1 MEGGRREG
9 EGGRRDYLICGCDGA
24 GVDVVVATP
33 GKLLQ
38 LCEGGELTLSSLS
51 YFAVDEADRFLQGTM
66 EEDLRKVCLCLC
78 VVKGTKGLCF
88 TSAPLCADLHSC
100 YQQPPTKT
108 DPPLLCNTAGQSG
121 EVGEISCSQPCKRV
135 MQP

>member
-1 MEGGRREG
+1 M
-9 EGGRRDYLICGCDGA
+9 ICGCDGA

-66 EEDLRKVCLCLC
+66 EEDLRKVCLRLC
-78 VVKGTKGLCF
+78 VVKGTKLCF

-100 YQQPPTKT
+100 HQQPPTKT
-108 DPPLLCNTAGQSG
+108 DPSLLRNIAGQSG
-121 EVGEISCSQPCKRV
+121 
-135 MQP
+135 

>member
-1 MEGGRREG
+1 MRGSGGRRVRGSGGRRREG
-9 EGGRRDYLICGCDGA
+9 EEGRQDYLICGCDGA

-66 EEDLRKVCLCLC
+66 EEDLRKVCVC
-78 VVKGTKGLCF
+78 VCVL
-88 TSAPLCADLHSC
+88 
-100 YQQPPTKT
+100 
-108 DPPLLCNTAGQSG
+108 
-121 EVGEISCSQPCKRV
+121 
-135 MQP
+135 

>member
-1 MEGGRREG
+1 MRGSGGRRREG
-9 EGGRRDYLICGCDGA
+9 EEGRRDYLICGCDGA

-78 VVKGTKGLCF
+78 AEENKALFHFSSILCR
-88 TSAPLCADLHSC
+88 SSQL
-100 YQQPPTKT
+100 PPAASDQDRPFSSPQHCRTIWIGWRDQLFST
-108 DPPLLCNTAGQSG
+108 L
-121 EVGEISCSQPCKRV
+121 
-135 MQP
+135 